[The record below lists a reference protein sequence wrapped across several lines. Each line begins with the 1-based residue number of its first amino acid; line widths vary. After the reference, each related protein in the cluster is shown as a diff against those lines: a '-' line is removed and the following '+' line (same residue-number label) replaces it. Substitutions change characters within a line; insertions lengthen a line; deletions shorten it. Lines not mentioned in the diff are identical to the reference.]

1 MLLVIVWKPA
11 VSTARMLEVFV
22 SLCAVGFGVSC
33 NAVGHDGVFHR
44 EGGTPAPEYG
54 FISESINT

>member
-1 MLLVIVWKPA
+1 M
-11 VSTARMLEVFV
+11 STARMLEVFV

-54 FISESINT
+54 FISEMITRA